1 MGGRETTIQRMKL
14 KRGIKQAVLVGILV
28 GSALLFSC
36 SRLWNSE
43 SLATVQDEQ
52 YLIGAHYY
60 LWYPRNFG
68 HGFLRGKLDPQ
79 QEPMQ
84 GLYDSRDVAVVEQH
98 IAWCSQYGID
108 FLTLDW
114 WPSRKE
120 QQTVIS
126 DTILKARNID
136 DIKFCIFYETWS
148 LGFDRMIGAT
158 KIDADATARMV
169 SDLTAIADGLFDHP
183 SYLRV
188 GGRPVVILYLTRT
201 LTGAFKNAI
210 AEVRAV
216 LAERGHNVFL
226 VGDEV
231 FWKVSPVVPLG
242 RKPHPLVEDPQPSR
256 IELFDAITAY
266 NMYEN
271 ERKSQKGYGAES
283 TFMQDVGAK
292 YAEYRA
298 ASSNS
303 AYFVPSILPGYND
316 RGVRLN
322 ANHYTIPRQWS
333 PGAAEGTF
341 FEEAFDRL
349 GFPFM
354 DERLN
359 MLLITSF
366 NEWNEDTAIE
376 PVRSAAATSK
386 DGSPSGSAYTEG
398 YTYSGSG
405 LRYLEVLRDKVVAV
419 CGRVTRPDGEPA
431 AGQRLKVKQ
440 NSRSFSVQADSQG
453 YYRISRLSVTP
464 GPCTIKLPGRGGRR
478 DVEVPASGCVTG
490 MNWVAGRH

>member
-1 MGGRETTIQRMKL
+1 MTTIERMKL
-14 KRGIKQAVLVGILV
+14 KRGIKQAVLVGMLV

-36 SRLWNSE
+36 GRLWNAGR
-43 SLATVQDEQ
+43 LATVQNEQ

-60 LWYPRNFG
+60 LWYPRNFN

-120 QQTVIS
+120 QQAVIH

-136 DIKFCIFYETWS
+136 DIKFCIFYETWG
-148 LGFDRMIGAT
+148 LGFDGLIGAT
-158 KIDADATARMV
+158 KIDEATTARMV
-169 SDLTAIADGLFDHP
+169 ADLTAIADGLFDHP

-188 GGRPVVILYLTRT
+188 AGRPVVILYLTRT
-201 LTGAFKNAI
+201 LTGAFAEAI
-210 AEVRAV
+210 ACVRSA
-216 LAERGHNVFL
+216 LAARGHDVFL
-226 VGDEV
+226 IGDEV
-231 FWKVSPVVPLG
+231 FWKVSPVVPEG
-242 RKPHPLVEDPQPSR
+242 VTPHPLVEEPQVSR
-256 IELFDAITAY
+256 IELLDAITAY

-271 ERKSQKGYGAES
+271 AHTNQRGYGAES
-283 TFMQDVGAK
+283 TFIQDVGAQ
-292 YAEYRA
+292 YAAYRR
-298 ASSNS
+298 ASKEG
-303 AYFVPSILPGYND
+303 AYFVPGILPGYND

-322 ANHYTIPRQWS
+322 VNHYAIPRQWS

-376 PVRSAAATSK
+376 PLRLAAASSK
-386 DGSPSGSAYTEG
+386 DGSRSGSAYTEG
-398 YTYSGSG
+398 YTYAGVG
-405 LRYLEVLRDKVVAV
+405 PRYLEVVRDKVVAV
-419 CGRVTRPDGEPA
+419 CGRVTHEDGAPA
-431 AGQRLKVKQ
+431 AGRHLQIRQQRK
-440 NSRSFSVQADSQG
+440 SFSVQSDANG

-464 GPCTIKLPGRGGRR
+464 GPCTIELPGQGERR
-478 DVEVPASGCVTG
+478 AVEVPASGCVTG